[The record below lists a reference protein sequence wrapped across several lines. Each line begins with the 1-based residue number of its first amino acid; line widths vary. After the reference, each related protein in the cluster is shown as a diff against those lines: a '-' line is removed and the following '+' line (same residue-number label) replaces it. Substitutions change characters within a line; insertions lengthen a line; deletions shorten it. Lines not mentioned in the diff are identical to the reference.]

1 MSKFG
6 RKVPSNAKSQHN
18 FSVIPSAN
26 IQRSVFNRSS
36 GYKTTF
42 DAGYLIPV
50 FLDEALPG
58 DTFHLK
64 TSVLARLSTPVV
76 PFMDNLRLDIQ
87 YFSVPFRLV
96 WDNWQKFNGEQK
108 NPGDST
114 DYLIPQIKAPA
125 GGFPVGSLADY
136 FGVPTGVEGISVSA
150 LPFRAYNLIY
160 NEWYRDE
167 NLINSAPLPLGDEEE
182 TGLANFPLRKRAKR
196 HDYFTSALPWPQK
209 GEGVE
214 IGLGVPPSYKLD
226 FPSYEDG
233 LFFSGKAVNVTGE
246 RFTTGPFVVGRDNV
260 GGMPY
265 AKKNAPLPGAPDGGL
280 DFGSIPNGI
289 NWNPLAPAGRYE
301 YISGFHADRP
311 PVTLQK
317 EGGEVVDNLTIN
329 SLRQAFQLQ
338 RLLER
343 DARGGTR
350 YIEIIRSHFGVISPD
365 ARVQRPEYLGSGS
378 FDININPVLQN
389 SATTDASPQ
398 GNLAA
403 YGVSGGVN
411 RGFSHSFVEHCF
423 VIGLV
428 SVRADLTYQQGIPRM
443 FSRQTRF
450 DFYWPALAHLGEQ
463 AILNKE
469 IYAQGNAKDDEVFG
483 YQERYAEYRYRPS
496 QITGKLR
503 STDPQS
509 LDVWHLA
516 QRFDSLPAL
525 NQEFIEEN
533 PPMKRVLAVQDEP
546 QFILDAFFD
555 LKCVRPMPVY
565 SVPGLIDHF

>member
-1 MSKFG
+1 MSKYG
-6 RKVPSNAKSQHN
+6 RKVPSNARSQHN
-18 FSVIPSAN
+18 FSVIPSAD

-36 GYKTTF
+36 GYKTAF

-64 TSVLARLSTPVV
+64 TSILARLSTPVV

-87 YFSVPFRLV
+87 YFSVPYRLV
-96 WDNWQKFNGEQK
+96 WDHWQNFNGEQK

-136 FGVPTGVEGISVSA
+136 FGVPTGVAGISVSA

-167 NLINSAPLPLGDEEE
+167 NLINSAPLPLGDETE

-214 IGLGVPPSYKLD
+214 IGLGVPPSYTLNFPQFTDGAAD
-226 FPSYEDG
+226 FLRFSRYGDGQEYKEFDTNLNWRQQKVGVYVGNDPYERVLSVSYP
-233 LFFSGKAVNVTGE
+233 GKPDENV
-246 RFTTGPFVVGRDNV
+246 
-260 GGMPY
+260 
-265 AKKNAPLPGAPDGGL
+265 
-280 DFGSIPNGI
+280 
-289 NWNPLAPAGRYE
+289 RY
-301 YISGFHADRP
+301 YLSGFNPDKP
-311 PVTLQK
+311 PVSLEK
-317 EGGEVVDNLTIN
+317 SGGEVVDNLTIN

-365 ARVQRPEYLGSGS
+365 ARVQRPEYLGSGT
-378 FDININPVLQN
+378 FDINVNPVLQN
-389 SATTDASPQ
+389 SATTDTTPQ

-403 YGVSGGVN
+403 YGVAGGVN

-450 DFYWPALAHLGEQ
+450 DFYWPSLAHLGEQ

-469 IYAQGNAKDDEVFG
+469 IYAQGNDKDDEVFG

-555 LKCVRPMPVY
+555 LRCVRPMPVY

>member
-87 YFSVPFRLV
+87 YFSVPYRLV

-136 FGVPTGVEGISVSA
+136 FGVPTGVENISVSA

-214 IGLGVPPSYKLD
+214 IGLGVPPSYTLEYPYYKEGMGFISSNYGASGNIGRT
-226 FPSYEDG
+226 FPTYIARSSVGDDSSSNIGNAAYFSEG
-233 LFFSGKAVNVTGE
+233 LE
-246 RFTTGPFVVGRDNV
+246 
-260 GGMPY
+260 
-265 AKKNAPLPGAPDGGL
+265 
-280 DFGSIPNGI
+280 NGI
-289 NWNPLAPAGRYE
+289 NFPNAPARGRYDVLG
-301 YISGFHADRP
+301 GFDPNTP
-311 PVTLQK
+311 PVTLKK

-546 QFILDAFFD
+546 QFIMDAFFD

>member
-87 YFSVPFRLV
+87 YFSVPYRLV

-214 IGLGVPPSYKLD
+214 IGLGVPPSYTLEYPYYKEGMGFISSNYGASGNIGRT
-226 FPSYEDG
+226 FPTYIARSSVNDSASSNSFGNAAY
-233 LFFSGKAVNVTGE
+233 FSE
-246 RFTTGPFVVGRDNV
+246 R
-260 GGMPY
+260 
-265 AKKNAPLPGAPDGGL
+265 LE
-280 DFGSIPNGI
+280 NGI
-289 NWNPLAPAGRYE
+289 NFPNAPARGRYDVLG
-301 YISGFHADRP
+301 GFDPNTP
-311 PVTLQK
+311 PVTLKK

-469 IYAQGNAKDDEVFG
+469 IYAQGNAQDDEVFG

-546 QFILDAFFD
+546 QFIMDAFFD

>member
-87 YFSVPFRLV
+87 YFSVPYRLV

-233 LFFSGKAVNVTGE
+233 LFFSGKAVDVTGE
-246 RFTTGPFVVGRDNV
+246 RFPTGPFVVGRDNV
-260 GGMPY
+260 RGMPL
-265 AKKNAPLPGAPDGGL
+265 AKNSLPPFGGL
-280 DFGSIPNGI
+280 DFGAIPNGI
-289 NWNPLAPAGRYE
+289 NWDTLPPTGRYE

-546 QFILDAFFD
+546 QFIMDAFFD

>member
-1 MSKFG
+1 MSKYG
-6 RKVPSNAKSQHN
+6 RKVPSNARSQHN
-18 FSVIPSAN
+18 FSVIPSAD

-36 GYKTTF
+36 GYKTAF

-64 TSVLARLSTPVV
+64 TSILARLSTPVV

-87 YFSVPFRLV
+87 YFSVPYRLV
-96 WDNWQKFNGEQK
+96 WDHWQNFNGEQK

-125 GGFPVGSLADY
+125 GGFSVGSLADY
-136 FGVPTGVEGISVSA
+136 FGVPTGVAGISVSA

-167 NLINSAPLPLGDEEE
+167 NLISSAPLPLGDETE

-214 IGLGVPPSYKLD
+214 IGLGVPPSYTLNFPQFTDGAAD
-226 FPSYEDG
+226 FLRFSRYGDGQEYKEFDTNLNWRQQKVGVYVDNDPYERVLSVSYP
-233 LFFSGKAVNVTGE
+233 GKSDENV
-246 RFTTGPFVVGRDNV
+246 
-260 GGMPY
+260 
-265 AKKNAPLPGAPDGGL
+265 
-280 DFGSIPNGI
+280 
-289 NWNPLAPAGRYE
+289 RY
-301 YISGFHADRP
+301 YLSGFNPDKP
-311 PVTLQK
+311 PVSLEK
-317 EGGEVVDNLTIN
+317 SGGEVVDNLTIN

-365 ARVQRPEYLGSGS
+365 ARVQRPEYLGSGT
-378 FDININPVLQN
+378 FDINVNPVLQN
-389 SATTDASPQ
+389 SATTDTTPQ

-403 YGVSGGVN
+403 YGVAGGVN

-450 DFYWPALAHLGEQ
+450 DFYWPSLAHLGEQ

-469 IYAQGNAKDDEVFG
+469 IYAQGNDKDDEVFG

-555 LKCVRPMPVY
+555 LRCVRPMPVY

>member
-42 DAGYLIPV
+42 DSGFLIPV

-64 TSVLARLSTPVV
+64 TSILARLSTPVV

-87 YFSVPFRLV
+87 YFSVPYRLV

-114 DYLIPQIKAPA
+114 DFLIPQVKAPA

-167 NLINSAPLPLGDEEE
+167 NLINSAPLPLGDETE

-226 FPSYEDG
+226 FPTYLSG
-233 LFFSGKAVNVTGE
+233 L
-246 RFTTGPFVVGRDNV
+246 PFVSYGAGVDGIMVPHEPTYLVRDNV
-260 GGMPY
+260 RDGSSYESYGNAVYMSGGS
-265 AKKNAPLPGAPDGGL
+265 NLSDPLKWPPMSPSTGRINVIGG
-280 DFGSIPNGI
+280 FS
-289 NWNPLAPAGRYE
+289 R
-301 YISGFHADRP
+301 HQP
-311 PVTLQK
+311 PVTLLK

-365 ARVQRPEYLGSGS
+365 ARVQRPEYLGSGT
-378 FDININPVLQN
+378 FDINVNPVLQN
-389 SATTDASPQ
+389 SATTDVTPQ

-403 YGVSGGVN
+403 YGVAGGVK

-469 IYAQGNAKDDEVFG
+469 IYAQGNEKDDEVFG

-546 QFILDAFFD
+546 QFIMDAFFD

>member
-87 YFSVPFRLV
+87 YFSVPYRLV

-136 FGVPTGVEGISVSA
+136 FGVPTGVENISVSA

-214 IGLGVPPSYKLD
+214 IGLGVPPSYTLEYPYYKEGMGFISSNYGASGNIGRT
-226 FPSYEDG
+226 FPTYIARSSVNDSASSNSFGNAAYFSEG
-233 LFFSGKAVNVTGE
+233 LEHGINF
-246 RFTTGPFVVGRDNV
+246 P
-260 GGMPY
+260 
-265 AKKNAPLPGAPDGGL
+265 NAPAR
-280 DFGSIPNGI
+280 
-289 NWNPLAPAGRYE
+289 GRYDVLG
-301 YISGFHADRP
+301 GFDPNTP
-311 PVTLQK
+311 PVTLKK

-546 QFILDAFFD
+546 QFIMDAFFD

>member
-64 TSVLARLSTPVV
+64 TSILARLSTPVV

-87 YFSVPFRLV
+87 YFSVPYRLV
-96 WDNWQKFNGEQK
+96 WDNWQRFNGEQK
-108 NPGDST
+108 NLGDST
-114 DYLIPQIKAPA
+114 DFLIPQIKAPA
-125 GGFPVGSLADY
+125 GGFKVGSLADY
-136 FGVPTGVEGISVSA
+136 FGVPTGVENISVSA

-214 IGLGVPPSYKLD
+214 LALGQPPSYRLD
-226 FPSYEDG
+226 FPQY
-233 LFFSGKAVNVTGE
+233 V
-246 RFTTGPFVVGRDNV
+246 R
-260 GGMPY
+260 GMPFAMRHY
-265 AKKNAPLPGAPDGGL
+265 GAGGPMEGPQYSYYLARSSVNADSSSNSFGNAAYFSSGLSGVNFPD
-280 DFGSIPNGI
+280 
-289 NWNPLAPAGRYE
+289 APAQGRYDVV
-301 YISGFHADRP
+301 SGFDRNHP
-311 PVTLQK
+311 PVRLTK

-546 QFILDAFFD
+546 QFIMDAFFD

>member
-87 YFSVPFRLV
+87 YFSVPYRLV

-136 FGVPTGVEGISVSA
+136 FGVPTGVENISVSA

-233 LFFSGKAVNVTGE
+233 LFFSGKAVGVSGE

-260 GGMPY
+260 FDIPS
-265 AKKNAPLPGAPDGGL
+265 AKKNTMPFPGL
-280 DFGSIPNGI
+280 DFGAIPNGV
-289 NWNPLAPAGRYE
+289 NWNPMPSSGRYE

-546 QFILDAFFD
+546 QFIMDAFFD

>member
-87 YFSVPFRLV
+87 YFSVPYRLV

-114 DYLIPQIKAPA
+114 DYLIPQITAPA

-167 NLINSAPLPLGDEEE
+167 NLINSAPLPLGDETE

-214 IGLGVPPSYKLD
+214 IGLGVPPSYSLNY
-226 FPSYEDG
+226 PEYPDG
-233 LFFSGKAVNVTGE
+233 LAFFTQSYGAGGQTVAGTGYIARSGLDADTGL
-246 RFTTGPFVVGRDNV
+246 
-260 GGMPY
+260 Y
-265 AKKNAPLPGAPDGGL
+265 LSGGL
-280 DFGSIPNGI
+280 QNGI
-289 NWNPLAPAGRYE
+289 NWPESPVQGRYDV
-301 YISGFHADRP
+301 ISGFLPGKP
-311 PVTLQK
+311 PVTLEK
-317 EGGEVVDNLTIN
+317 TGGEVVDNLTIN

-533 PPMKRVLAVQDEP
+533 PPMSRVLAVQDEP

>member
-87 YFSVPFRLV
+87 YFSVPYRLV

-214 IGLGVPPSYKLD
+214 IGLGVPPSYKLEY
-226 FPSYEDG
+226 PSYD
-233 LFFSGKAVNVTGE
+233 E
-246 RFTTGPFVVGRDNV
+246 R
-260 GGMPY
+260 GMPLWFHNQLSGQRIMRY
-265 AKKNAPLPGAPDGGL
+265 MDVSSGVRAAAGGEEPTSFLYTTENTLVPGAGTLRRVPLPTVPD
-280 DFGSIPNGI
+280 
-289 NWNPLAPAGRYE
+289 
-301 YISGFHADRP
+301 
-311 PVTLQK
+311 
-317 EGGEVVDNLTIN
+317 
-329 SLRQAFQLQ
+329 
-338 RLLER
+338 
-343 DARGGTR
+343 
-350 YIEIIRSHFGVISPD
+350 
-365 ARVQRPEYLGSGS
+365 
-378 FDININPVLQN
+378 
-389 SATTDASPQ
+389 
-398 GNLAA
+398 
-403 YGVSGGVN
+403 
-411 RGFSHSFVEHCF
+411 
-423 VIGLV
+423 
-428 SVRADLTYQQGIPRM
+428 
-443 FSRQTRF
+443 
-450 DFYWPALAHLGEQ
+450 YW
-463 AILNKE
+463 
-469 IYAQGNAKDDEVFG
+469 
-483 YQERYAEYRYRPS
+483 
-496 QITGKLR
+496 
-503 STDPQS
+503 
-509 LDVWHLA
+509 
-516 QRFDSLPAL
+516 
-525 NQEFIEEN
+525 
-533 PPMKRVLAVQDEP
+533 
-546 QFILDAFFD
+546 
-555 LKCVRPMPVY
+555 
-565 SVPGLIDHF
+565 

>member
-87 YFSVPFRLV
+87 YFSVPYRLV

-214 IGLGVPPSYKLD
+214 IGLGVPPSYKLEY
-226 FPSYEDG
+226 PSYD
-233 LFFSGKAVNVTGE
+233 E
-246 RFTTGPFVVGRDNV
+246 R
-260 GGMPY
+260 GMPLWFHNQLSGQRIMRY
-265 AKKNAPLPGAPDGGL
+265 MDVSSGVRAAAGGEEPTSFLYTTENTLVPGAPDPVSGGAYN
-280 DFGSIPNGI
+280 F
-289 NWNPLAPAGRYE
+289 AG
-301 YISGFHADRP
+301 FDRDQP
-311 PVTLQK
+311 PVTLVKQ
-317 EGGEVVDNLTIN
+317 GGEVVDNLTIN

-343 DARGGTR
+343 DAPVVL
-350 YIEIIRSHFGVISPD
+350 VIL
-365 ARVQRPEYLGSGS
+365 RL
-378 FDININPVLQN
+378 
-389 SATTDASPQ
+389 SALI
-398 GNLAA
+398 LALF
-403 YGVSGGVN
+403 
-411 RGFSHSFVEHCF
+411 R
-423 VIGLV
+423 L
-428 SVRADLTYQQGIPRM
+428 
-443 FSRQTRF
+443 
-450 DFYWPALAHLGEQ
+450 
-463 AILNKE
+463 
-469 IYAQGNAKDDEVFG
+469 
-483 YQERYAEYRYRPS
+483 
-496 QITGKLR
+496 
-503 STDPQS
+503 
-509 LDVWHLA
+509 
-516 QRFDSLPAL
+516 
-525 NQEFIEEN
+525 
-533 PPMKRVLAVQDEP
+533 
-546 QFILDAFFD
+546 
-555 LKCVRPMPVY
+555 MPVY
-565 SVPGLIDHF
+565 SVLNISALVHSTSILIPFFRTLRRPTQVRKATSRPMVSPVVLTVDFLILLWSTVLLLALLAFVLT

>member
-87 YFSVPFRLV
+87 YFSVPYRLV

-150 LPFRAYNLIY
+150 LPFRAYNLVY

-214 IGLGVPPSYKLD
+214 IALGQPPSYRLD
-226 FPSYEDG
+226 FPQYD
-233 LFFSGKAVNVTGE
+233 
-246 RFTTGPFVVGRDNV
+246 R
-260 GGMPY
+260 GMPFAMRHY
-265 AKKNAPLPGAPDGGL
+265 GAGGL
-280 DFGSIPNGI
+280 VEGPQYSYCLARSNVNEDSSSNSFGDAAYFSSGLSGVNFPD
-289 NWNPLAPAGRYE
+289 APAQGRYDVV
-301 YISGFHADRP
+301 SGFDWNRP
-311 PVTLQK
+311 PVRLTK

-546 QFILDAFFD
+546 QFIMDAFFD

>member
-64 TSVLARLSTPVV
+64 TSILARLSTPVV

-87 YFSVPFRLV
+87 YFSVPYRLV
-96 WDNWQKFNGEQK
+96 WDNWQRFNGEQK

-114 DYLIPQIKAPA
+114 DFLIPQIKAPA
-125 GGFPVGSLADY
+125 GGFKVGSLADY

-167 NLINSAPLPLGDEEE
+167 NLIDSAPLPLGDEEE

-214 IGLGVPPSYKLD
+214 IALGQPPSYRLD
-226 FPSYEDG
+226 FPQYQEGLMFSMKTYGAEGPDPTNRGAYIARSSVNEDPSSNSFGNAAYFSSG
-233 LFFSGKAVNVTGE
+233 LQ
-246 RFTTGPFVVGRDNV
+246 
-260 GGMPY
+260 
-265 AKKNAPLPGAPDGGL
+265 
-280 DFGSIPNGI
+280 NGI
-289 NWNPLAPAGRYE
+289 NFPNYPDKGRYDV
-301 YISGFHADRP
+301 ISGFDPYVP
-311 PVTLQK
+311 PVKLAK

-546 QFILDAFFD
+546 QFIMDAFFD

>member
-42 DAGYLIPV
+42 DSGFLIPV

-64 TSVLARLSTPVV
+64 TSILARLSTPVV

-87 YFSVPFRLV
+87 YFSVPYRLV

-114 DYLIPQIKAPA
+114 DFLIPQIKAPA
-125 GGFPVGSLADY
+125 GGFKVGSLADY
-136 FGVPTGVEGISVSA
+136 FGIPTGVEGISVSA

-167 NLINSAPLPLGDEEE
+167 NLINSAPLPLGDETE
-182 TGLANFPLRKRAKR
+182 TGLGNFPLRKRAKR

-214 IGLGVPPSYKLD
+214 IALGVPPSYSLEY
-226 FPSYEDG
+226 PTYPGG
-233 LFFSGKAVNVTGE
+233 LGFRTICFSGNGS
-246 RFTTGPFVVGRDNV
+246 VGRSDPYKLVMGTQPGSAYDGIEASQVYLSTGRV
-260 GGMPY
+260 G
-265 AKKNAPLPGAPDGGL
+265 
-280 DFGSIPNGI
+280 
-289 NWNPLAPAGRYE
+289 NWK
-301 YISGFHADRP
+301 FP
-311 PVTLQK
+311 PVTIGAEGALSCAVAGFDERNPPVKLKQS
-317 EGGEVVDNLTIN
+317 GGEVVDNLTIN

-365 ARVQRPEYLGSGS
+365 ARVQRPEYLGSGT
-378 FDININPVLQN
+378 FDINVNPVLQN
-389 SATTDASPQ
+389 SATTDVTPQ

-403 YGVSGGVN
+403 YGVAGGVN

-469 IYAQGNAKDDEVFG
+469 IYAQGNEKDGEVFG

-503 STDPQS
+503 STVPQS

-533 PPMKRVLAVQDEP
+533 PPMKRVLAVQNEP
-546 QFILDAFFD
+546 QFIMDAFFD

>member
-87 YFSVPFRLV
+87 YFSVPYRLV

-233 LFFSGKAVNVTGE
+233 LFFSGKAVNVSGE
-246 RFTTGPFVVGRDNV
+246 RITTGPFVVGRDNIREV
-260 GGMPY
+260 PY
-265 AKKNAPLPGAPDGGL
+265 NAAAPFADRGL
-280 DFGSIPNGI
+280 DFGAIPNGI
-289 NWNPLAPAGRYE
+289 NWDPLPESGRYE

-546 QFILDAFFD
+546 QFIMDAFFD

>member
-87 YFSVPFRLV
+87 YFSVPYRLV

-114 DYLIPQIKAPA
+114 DYLIPQITAPA

-136 FGVPTGVEGISVSA
+136 FGVPTGVAGISVSA

-167 NLINSAPLPLGDEEE
+167 NLINSAPLPLGDETE

-214 IGLGVPPSYKLD
+214 IGLGQPPSYSLEFPHYTDGMKFAMHHFYAGGPSLGTQYPYVLARSSVRDDTSNNSFGGAAYFSDGRKGVD
-226 FPSYEDG
+226 FP
-233 LFFSGKAVNVTGE
+233 
-246 RFTTGPFVVGRDNV
+246 
-260 GGMPY
+260 
-265 AKKNAPLPGAPDGGL
+265 
-280 DFGSIPNGI
+280 
-289 NWNPLAPAGRYE
+289 PAIALGRYDVVA
-301 YISGFHADRP
+301 GFDSKTP
-311 PVTLQK
+311 PVVLSKQ
-317 EGGEVVDNLTIN
+317 GGEVVDNLTIN

-469 IYAQGNAKDDEVFG
+469 IYAQGNANDDEVFG

-546 QFILDAFFD
+546 QFIMDAFFD

>member
-87 YFSVPFRLV
+87 YFSVPYRLV

-214 IGLGVPPSYKLD
+214 IGLGVPPSYKLEY
-226 FPSYEDG
+226 PSYD
-233 LFFSGKAVNVTGE
+233 E
-246 RFTTGPFVVGRDNV
+246 R
-260 GGMPY
+260 GMPLWFHNQLSGQRIMRY
-265 AKKNAPLPGAPDGGL
+265 MDVSSGVRAAAGGEEPTSFLYTTENTLVPGAPDPVSGG
-280 DFGSIPNGI
+280 DYNF
-289 NWNPLAPAGRYE
+289 AG
-301 YISGFHADRP
+301 FDRDQP
-311 PVTLQK
+311 PVTLVKQ
-317 EGGEVVDNLTIN
+317 GGEVVDNLTIN

>member
-6 RKVPSNAKSQHN
+6 RKVPSNAQSQHN

-36 GYKTTF
+36 GYKTSF
-42 DAGYLIPV
+42 NAGYLIPV

-64 TSVLARLSTPVV
+64 TSILARLSTPVV

-87 YFSVPFRLV
+87 YFSVPYRLV
-96 WDNWQKFNGEQK
+96 WDHWQNFNGEQK

-114 DYLIPQIKAPA
+114 DYLIPQIKAPS

-136 FGVPTGVEGISVSA
+136 FGVPTRVEGISVSA

-214 IGLGVPPSYKLD
+214 IALGTPPSYELTYQT
-226 FPSYEDG
+226 FGNGLNFLWTNPGTGQGSFNSPINWTRREVPGSAPATYEDN
-233 LFFSGKAVNVTGE
+233 L
-246 RFTTGPFVVGRDNV
+246 
-260 GGMPY
+260 
-265 AKKNAPLPGAPDGGL
+265 
-280 DFGSIPNGI
+280 GI
-289 NWNPLAPAGRYE
+289 NFPGSPDDTATRVAAG
-301 YISGFHADRP
+301 FDANNP
-311 PVTLQK
+311 PVVLTK
-317 EGGEVVDNLTIN
+317 SGGEVVDNLTIN

-365 ARVQRPEYLGSGS
+365 ARVQRPEYLGSGT
-378 FDININPVLQN
+378 FDINVNPVLQN
-389 SATTDASPQ
+389 SATTDTTPQ

-403 YGVSGGVN
+403 YGVAGGVN

-443 FSRQTRF
+443 FSRLTRY

-463 AILNKE
+463 AVLNKE
-469 IYAQGNAKDDEVFG
+469 IYAQGNEQDDDVFG

-516 QRFDSLPAL
+516 QRFDSLPVL

-533 PPMKRVLAVQDEP
+533 PPMSRVLAVQDEP
-546 QFILDAFFD
+546 QFIMDAFFD

>member
-87 YFSVPFRLV
+87 YFSVPYRLV

-114 DYLIPQIKAPA
+114 DFLIPQIKAPK

-136 FGVPTGVEGISVSA
+136 FGVPTGVDNISVSA

-214 IGLGVPPSYKLD
+214 IALGQPPSYRLD
-226 FPSYEDG
+226 FPQYERGMPFAMRHYDAGSVMEGPQYSYYLARDNFNDAASPDDFDSAAYFSSG
-233 LFFSGKAVNVTGE
+233 FSG
-246 RFTTGPFVVGRDNV
+246 
-260 GGMPY
+260 GGFP
-265 AKKNAPLPGAPDGGL
+265 NA
-280 DFGSIPNGI
+280 
-289 NWNPLAPAGRYE
+289 LARGRYDVV
-301 YISGFHADRP
+301 SGFDRNRP
-311 PVTLQK
+311 PVQLTK

-546 QFILDAFFD
+546 QFIMDAFFD

>member
-6 RKVPSNAKSQHN
+6 RKVPSNAQSQHN

-87 YFSVPFRLV
+87 YFSVPYRLV

-114 DYLIPQIKAPA
+114 DYLIPQIKAPS

-214 IGLGVPPSYKLD
+214 IALGTPPSYSLEY
-226 FPSYEDG
+226 P
-233 LFFSGKAVNVTGE
+233 N
-246 RFTTGPFVVGRDNV
+246 
-260 GGMPY
+260 Y
-265 AKKNAPLPGAPDGGL
+265 AGGL
-280 DFGSIPNGI
+280 PFGKYVYGASGSMGLADSVYLARTFVGSEEASTSDFGSAVYMSSGLDNGI
-289 NWNPLAPAGRYE
+289 NFPNDPAEGRYE
-301 YISGFHADRP
+301 VISGFDSRNP
-311 PVTLQK
+311 PVKLKQS
-317 EGGEVVDNLTIN
+317 GGEVVDNLTIN

-365 ARVQRPEYLGSGS
+365 ARVQRPEYLGSGT
-378 FDININPVLQN
+378 FDINVNPVLQN
-389 SATTDASPQ
+389 SATTDTTPQ

-403 YGVSGGVN
+403 YGVAGGVN

-469 IYAQGNAKDDEVFG
+469 IYAQGNEKDEEVFG

-546 QFILDAFFD
+546 EFILDAFFD

>member
-1 MSKFG
+1 MSKYG
-6 RKVPSNAKSQHN
+6 RKVPSNAQSQHN
-18 FSVIPSAN
+18 FSVIPSAD

-36 GYKTTF
+36 GYKTAF

-64 TSVLARLSTPVV
+64 TSILARLSTPVV

-87 YFSVPFRLV
+87 YFSVPYRLV
-96 WDNWQKFNGEQK
+96 WDHWQNFNGEQK

-114 DYLIPQIKAPA
+114 DYLIPQIKAPS
-125 GGFPVGSLADY
+125 GGFKVGSLADY

-167 NLINSAPLPLGDEEE
+167 NLINSAPLPLGDETE

-214 IGLGVPPSYKLD
+214 IGLGVPPSYSLEFPHYVDNTSFNPFYWHDNLD
-226 FPSYEDG
+226 SPGNDFYGG
-233 LFFSGKAVNVTGE
+233 LFAKRYLLNNGGKVEGDDNPILAAPSGKFNSNKAMTGWHFAGFNDDPE
-246 RFTTGPFVVGRDNV
+246 H
-260 GGMPY
+260 
-265 AKKNAPLPGAPDGGL
+265 PLIRL
-280 DFGSIPNGI
+280 K
-289 NWNPLAPAGRYE
+289 
-301 YISGFHADRP
+301 
-311 PVTLQK
+311 K

-365 ARVQRPEYLGSGS
+365 ARVQRPEYLGSGT
-378 FDININPVLQN
+378 FDINVNPVLQN
-389 SATTDASPQ
+389 SATTDTTPQ

-403 YGVSGGVN
+403 YGVAGGVN

-450 DFYWPALAHLGEQ
+450 DFYWPSLAHLGEQ

-469 IYAQGNAKDDEVFG
+469 IYAQGNDKDDEVFG

-555 LKCVRPMPVY
+555 LRCVRPMPVY

>member
-87 YFSVPFRLV
+87 YFSVPYRLV

-136 FGVPTGVEGISVSA
+136 FGVPTGVENISVSA

-214 IGLGVPPSYKLD
+214 IGLGVPPSYTLD
-226 FPSYEDG
+226 FPTYPDG
-233 LFFSGKAVNVTGE
+233 L
-246 RFTTGPFVVGRDNV
+246 PFVSYGVTAAGDMVPHNPTYLARDNNNESASSNSY
-260 GGMPY
+260 G
-265 AKKNAPLPGAPDGGL
+265 NAVYMSDGRNP
-280 DFGSIPNGI
+280 S
-289 NWNPLAPAGRYE
+289 NPLEWPPMSPSTGR
-301 YISGFHADRP
+301 IDVIGGFSRNQP
-311 PVTLQK
+311 PVTLNK

>member
-87 YFSVPFRLV
+87 YFSVPYRLV

-233 LFFSGKAVNVTGE
+233 LFFSGKAVNVSGE
-246 RFTTGPFVVGRDNV
+246 RITTGPFVVGRDNIREV
-260 GGMPY
+260 PP
-265 AKKNAPLPGAPDGGL
+265 ARKNSPALHGGL
-280 DFGSIPNGI
+280 DFGAIPNGI
-289 NWNPLAPAGRYE
+289 NWNTLPQSGRYE

-546 QFILDAFFD
+546 QFIMDAFFD

>member
-87 YFSVPFRLV
+87 YFSVPYRLV
-96 WDNWQKFNGEQK
+96 WDNWQRFNGEQK

-233 LFFSGKAVNVTGE
+233 LYFSGKGVNVDGE
-246 RFTTGPFVVGRDNV
+246 RFTTGPFVLGRDNIREV
-260 GGMPY
+260 PSSF
-265 AKKNAPLPGAPDGGL
+265 KNVSPSISGHGGL
-280 DFGSIPNGI
+280 GFGAIPNGI
-289 NWNPLAPAGRYE
+289 NWNPLPPDGRYE

-546 QFILDAFFD
+546 QFIMDAFFD

>member
-87 YFSVPFRLV
+87 YFSVPYRLV

-114 DYLIPQIKAPA
+114 DFLIPQIKAPA

-182 TGLANFPLRKRAKR
+182 TGLTNYPLRKRAKR

-214 IGLGVPPSYKLD
+214 IGLGVPPSYTLE
-226 FPSYEDG
+226 FPTYGGSG
-233 LFFSGKAVNVTGE
+233 IPLLFE
-246 RFTTGPFVVGRDNV
+246 
-260 GGMPY
+260 
-265 AKKNAPLPGAPDGGL
+265 
-280 DFGSIPNGI
+280 
-289 NWNPLAPAGRYE
+289 APAGRLERFAFLSSNNTTSSTATSIPPSVMYTADDSE
-301 YISGFHADRP
+301 PWGKPDAVNGTYVFTGFSPNRP
-311 PVTLQK
+311 PVTLSKQ
-317 EGGEVVDNLTIN
+317 GGEVVDNLTIN

-423 VIGLV
+423 VIGLA

-443 FSRQTRF
+443 FSRLTRF

-546 QFILDAFFD
+546 QFIMDAFFD

>member
-36 GYKTTF
+36 GYKTSF

-64 TSVLARLSTPVV
+64 TSILARLSTPVV

-87 YFSVPFRLV
+87 YFSVPYRLV
-96 WDNWQKFNGEQK
+96 WDHWQQFNGEQK

-114 DYLIPQIKAPA
+114 DYLIPQIKAPS

-167 NLINSAPLPLGDEEE
+167 NLINSAPLPLGDETE

-214 IGLGVPPSYKLD
+214 IALGVPPSYSLE
-226 FPSYEDG
+226 FPQYVSGLPMSAYAYGASGPMGYKSYAYLARSNINEDTSSNSFG
-233 LFFSGKAVNVTGE
+233 NAVYMSSGKDST
-246 RFTTGPFVVGRDNV
+246 
-260 GGMPY
+260 
-265 AKKNAPLPGAPDGGL
+265 
-280 DFGSIPNGI
+280 GI
-289 NWNPLAPAGRYE
+289 NFPNMPVESRYDV
-301 YISGFHADRP
+301 ISGFNNQYP
-311 PVTLQK
+311 PVKLKQS
-317 EGGEVVDNLTIN
+317 GGEVVDNLTIN

-365 ARVQRPEYLGSGS
+365 ARVQRPEYLGSGT
-378 FDININPVLQN
+378 FDINVNPVLQN
-389 SATTDASPQ
+389 SATTDTTPQ

-403 YGVSGGVN
+403 YGVAGGVN

-469 IYAQGNAKDDEVFG
+469 IYAQGNEKDDEVFG

-533 PPMKRVLAVQDEP
+533 PPMSRVLAVQDEP
-546 QFILDAFFD
+546 QFIMDAFFD

>member
-87 YFSVPFRLV
+87 YFSVPYRLV
-96 WDNWQKFNGEQK
+96 WDNWQRFNGEQK

-233 LFFSGKAVNVTGE
+233 LFFSGKEVDVSGE

-260 GGMPY
+260 SGMPQ
-265 AKKNAPLPGAPDGGL
+265 AKKNVRPPFDGL
-280 DFGSIPNGI
+280 DFGAIPNGV
-289 NWNPLAPAGRYE
+289 NWNTLPPTGRYE

-546 QFILDAFFD
+546 QFIMDAFFD

>member
-87 YFSVPFRLV
+87 YFSVPYRLV

-114 DYLIPQIKAPA
+114 DFLIPQIKAPK

-136 FGVPTGVEGISVSA
+136 FGIPTGVENISVSA

-214 IGLGVPPSYKLD
+214 IGLGVPPSYTLD
-226 FPSYEDG
+226 FPDYP
-233 LFFSGKAVNVTGE
+233 N
-246 RFTTGPFVVGRDNV
+246 
-260 GGMPY
+260 GMPF
-265 AKKNAPLPGAPDGGL
+265 ALRTLSVSGDTVEWPDGALLARRSVDGDSATTS
-280 DFGSIPNGI
+280 DFGLASYFGHKDGI
-289 NWNPLAPAGRYE
+289 NVPPFGVYGRYD
-301 YISGFHADRP
+301 YVSGFRSDTP
-311 PVTLQK
+311 PVTLKK

-546 QFILDAFFD
+546 QFIMDAFFD

>member
-87 YFSVPFRLV
+87 YFSVPYRLV

-136 FGVPTGVEGISVSA
+136 FGVPTGVENISVSA

-214 IGLGVPPSYKLD
+214 IALGQPPSYRLD
-226 FPSYEDG
+226 FPVYDG
-233 LFFSGKAVNVTGE
+233 GMNMRFKDYSVSGPMSGYSLRAMATRSDTGLESDEKYLQGFYPSDAFNPGVGNPAEAFPYHGSRGRSSVFSGFDSRT
-246 RFTTGPFVVGRDNV
+246 
-260 GGMPY
+260 
-265 AKKNAPLPGAPDGGL
+265 
-280 DFGSIPNGI
+280 
-289 NWNPLAPAGRYE
+289 
-301 YISGFHADRP
+301 P
-311 PVTLQK
+311 PVELKK

-469 IYAQGNAKDDEVFG
+469 IYAQGNEKDDEVFG

-546 QFILDAFFD
+546 QFIMDAFFD

>member
-64 TSVLARLSTPVV
+64 TSILARLSTPVV

-87 YFSVPFRLV
+87 YFSVPYRLV

-114 DYLIPQIKAPA
+114 DFLIPQIKAPA
-125 GGFPVGSLADY
+125 GGFKVGSLADY
-136 FGVPTGVEGISVSA
+136 FGVPTGVENISVSA

-214 IGLGVPPSYKLD
+214 IALGTPPSYSLEY
-226 FPSYEDG
+226 PSYPGG
-233 LFFSGKAVNVTGE
+233 LGFKAYGFSGNGSVGLSDPYKLVMGTQPNSAYEGIEASQMYLST
-246 RFTTGPFVVGRDNV
+246 GRD
-260 GGMPY
+260 G
-265 AKKNAPLPGAPDGGL
+265 
-280 DFGSIPNGI
+280 
-289 NWNPLAPAGRYE
+289 NWK
-301 YISGFHADRP
+301 FP
-311 PVTLQK
+311 PVSIGDEGALSYAVAGFDERNPPVKLKQS
-317 EGGEVVDNLTIN
+317 GGEVVDNLTIN

-423 VIGLV
+423 VIGIA

-443 FSRQTRF
+443 FSRLTRF

-469 IYAQGNAKDDEVFG
+469 IYAQGNEKDDEVFG

-546 QFILDAFFD
+546 EFILDAFFD

>member
-1 MSKFG
+1 
-6 RKVPSNAKSQHN
+6 
-18 FSVIPSAN
+18 
-26 IQRSVFNRSS
+26 
-36 GYKTTF
+36 
-42 DAGYLIPV
+42 
-50 FLDEALPG
+50 
-58 DTFHLK
+58 
-64 TSVLARLSTPVV
+64 
-76 PFMDNLRLDIQ
+76 MDNLRLDIQ
-87 YFSVPFRLV
+87 YFSVPYRLV

-214 IGLGVPPSYKLD
+214 IALGQPPSYRLD
-226 FPSYEDG
+226 FPQYIAGLPFAMRHYGAGGPMEGPQYSYCLARSNVNED
-233 LFFSGKAVNVTGE
+233 SSS
-246 RFTTGPFVVGRDNV
+246 DS
-260 GGMPY
+260 
-265 AKKNAPLPGAPDGGL
+265 
-280 DFGSIPNGI
+280 FGSGAYFSSGRAGI
-289 NWNPLAPAGRYE
+289 NFPEAPAQGRYDVV
-301 YISGFHADRP
+301 SGFDRNRP
-311 PVTLQK
+311 PVQLTK

-546 QFILDAFFD
+546 QFIMDAFFD